1 MYIHQQPHW
10 PAFHWN
16 DSKVNELLS
25 SVRFEQGHLLGRMA
39 SLGVSLRK
47 DAVLQVL
54 TQDAL
59 KTSEIEGEMLD
70 ITQVRSSFARQLGLT
85 FDGMKPSSKDVDGLV
100 SLLLDATSAFQA
112 PLTKARLFEWHERL
126 FPQAGTPFYRINVG
140 SWRNESSGPM
150 QVISGPIGREK
161 VHFEAPAAKR
171 LPAEMKKFIQWFN
184 QVDGVDL
191 VLKSA
196 IAHFWFV
203 TIHPF
208 DDGNGR
214 IARAL
219 ADLLLARSE
228 QSTQRFYSMSAQ
240 IQRERSTYYAVLEST
255 QKGGLDI
262 TAWVVWYLQ
271 SLKLA
276 IQASVTLLERVI
288 AKAEFWKKHEGE
300 AFNERQRK
308 VLNRLFD
315 GFNGHLTT
323 TKWAKLTRCS
333 QDTALRDINELVH
346 RAILQKADS
355 GGRSTHYGLHA
366 SFPLDES

>member
-1 MYIHQQPHW
+1 MYIHQQPDW

-16 DSKVNELLS
+16 TSSVNELLS
-25 SVRFEQGHLLGRMA
+25 SVRFEQGLLLGRMA
-39 SLGVSLRK
+39 SLGFSLRQH
-47 DAVLQVL
+47 AVLQAL

-70 ITQVRSSFARQLGLT
+70 VTQVRSSFARRLGLT
-85 FDGMKPSSKDVDGLV
+85 LTEMKPSSKAVDGLV
-100 SLLLDATSAFQA
+100 AVLLDATTHPELA
-112 PLTKARLFEWHERL
+112 LTKARLCEWHHSL
-126 FPQAGTPFYRINVG
+126 FPDAGTPFYRINVG
-140 SWRNESSGPM
+140 HWRKESSGPM

-171 LPAEMKKFIQWFN
+171 LPAEMKKFIYWFN
-184 QVDGVDL
+184 NDDGMDT

-196 IAHFWFV
+196 VAHFWFV

-228 QSTQRFYSMSAQ
+228 RSTQRFYSMSAQ
-240 IQRERSTYYAVLEST
+240 IQRERNAYYAVLEAT
-255 QKGGLDI
+255 QKGSLEI
-262 TAWVVWYLQ
+262 TAWMVWYLQ
-271 SLKLA
+271 NLKLA
-276 IQASVTLLERVI
+276 IQSSATLLEQVI
-288 AKAEFWKKHEGE
+288 AKADFWKKHETGV
-300 AFNERQRK
+300 FNERQRK
-308 VLNRLFD
+308 VLNRLLD

-323 TKWAKLTRCS
+323 SKWAKLTHSS
-333 QDTALRDINELVH
+333 QDTALRDITELVN

-355 GGRSTHYGLHA
+355 GGRSTHYVLCEVLG
-366 SFPLDES
+366 